1 MSSSSHFR
9 DGKTKV
15 QRGAAQT
22 HTGGSSRPGTRA
34 SALKLD
40 SALDCPGL
48 VSQGCQLTPGGMTSP
63 HFPATLGWGP
73 FVEHSLGL

>member
-9 DGKTKV
+9 DRKTKV

-22 HTGGSSRPGTRA
+22 HMGSSRPGTRA
-34 SALKLD
+34 SAPKLN

-63 HFPATLGWGP
+63 YFPTTLGWGP
-73 FVEHSLGL
+73 FTEHSLGL